1 MSANA
6 SAVLVLNSLYQ
17 AVQVT
22 GVRRAFRL
30 FYAGRA
36 RAVGPDFVSYDFENW
51 CDLPPRAGEALIRTP
66 TRSIRIPKVIQLVRY
81 DRLPNREV
89 RFTRR
94 NIFHRDRNCCQY
106 CGKVFSQRELNL
118 DHVIP
123 LSRGGSSCWENV
135 VCACI
140 GCNTKKGARLP
151 GDAGMRL
158 FRKPKKPAGHPMLRA
173 NWLGPCP
180 VEWRTFL
187 DQAYWNVELS
197 DEVVRPGTGEN
208 EGRTS

>member
-1 MSANA
+1 MAESA

-36 RAVGPDFVSYDFENW
+36 RAVAPDFVSYDFDNW
-51 CDLPPRAGEALIRTP
+51 CDLPAGLDAEMIRTP
-66 TRSIRIPKVIQLVRY
+66 TRSIRIPKVIQLVEY
-81 DRLPNREV
+81 DKLPNREV

-94 NIFHRDRNCCQY
+94 NIFHRDRNRCQY
-106 CGKVFSQRELNL
+106 CGKVFPQRELNL
-118 DHVIP
+118 DHVVP
-123 LSRGGSSCWENV
+123 LSRGGGSSWKNV

-140 GCNTKKGARLP
+140 PCNTRKGHHLP
-151 GDAGMRL
+151 VECGMRL
-158 FRKPKKPAGHPMLRA
+158 IRRPRKPAGHPMLRA
-173 NWLGPCP
+173 NWIGPCP

-187 DQAYWNVELS
+187 DEAYWNVELA
-197 DEVVRPGTGEN
+197 DDVVPPG
-208 EGRTS
+208 RR